1 MDYKTST
8 FLGSL
13 LNKSDLTPGVDI
25 TRAGVVYLNYV
36 DKNWQSWSCLNKML
50 AFDIIEN
57 KLSIIPIQCSCSFL
71 YETITDISHPTKF
84 YIHQVN
90 VLVVSSLKQLLIFH
104 IQQSFIFTQTYHL
117 CNGRRNETGK
127 ENSSLPEKL
136 SIWNTPK

>member
-36 DKNWQSWSCLNKML
+36 EKIGRVEVNKML

-104 IQQSFIFTQTYHL
+104 IQQRFIFTQTYHL

-127 ENSSLPEKL
+127 ENFSLPEKL